1 MIASPRLFVHKPK
14 TIDESACAGLAERAT
29 PKEVFACGLICWTV
43 ATGPAI
49 IGMMQSL
56 ADGGSANP
64 SLVEMMFVAGG
75 CCILPLT
82 LLMNLHWTVTCWK
95 LGAHRFAA
103 ILFSLTLLAVAISE
117 SGVG

>member
-1 MIASPRLFVHKPK
+1 MVAGPGLFVQKPK
-14 TIDESACAGLAERAT
+14 TTEESACARIADKAT
-29 PKEVFACGLICWTV
+29 PKEVFACGLICWTM

-49 IGMMQSL
+49 IGMIQSL
-56 ADGGSANP
+56 ADGGSASP
-64 SLVEMMFVAGG
+64 SLFEMMFVAGG

-82 LLMNLHWTVTCWK
+82 LLMNLHWTVSCWK

-103 ILFSLTLLAVAISE
+103 ILFSLTLLAIAISE